1 MLHNKSQR
9 TVNLNSMLLVKYTHR
24 VIRRPPRPHSLFNT
38 IAHYD
43 NDNHNNNH
51 YNYYNNNNNNNN
63 KANIYTG

>member
-1 MLHNKSQR
+1 MLHNKPQR

-24 VIRRPPRPHSLFNT
+24 VIRHSFFNT

-43 NDNHNNNH
+43 NDDN
-51 YNYYNNNNNNNN
+51 NNNNNNNN